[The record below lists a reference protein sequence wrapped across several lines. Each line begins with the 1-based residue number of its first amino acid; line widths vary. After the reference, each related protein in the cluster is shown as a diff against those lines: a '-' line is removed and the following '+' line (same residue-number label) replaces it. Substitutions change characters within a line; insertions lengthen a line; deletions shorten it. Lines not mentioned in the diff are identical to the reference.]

1 MRFSLEA
8 FNSEI
13 KLWKRMDVGKAIGI
27 NKSCNRYTLREDF
40 MLQWQLS
47 IVAELNNNKKKK
59 TATQERLETKRY
71 MFF

>member
-13 KLWKRMDVGKAIGI
+13 KLWKRMDVGKANGI

-40 MLQWQLS
+40 MLEWQLS
-47 IVAELNNNKKKK
+47 IVAELNKKQKK